1 MQTVYSTSIVPIEV
15 VGTVVMVP
23 TVYTTVCQTSIALVP
38 STIAVPVQTTVL
50 STLPL
55 TVVGSVRETSQVEK
69 TACISTTFSQV
80 LTSTIGATS
89 AMPSATLSEMP
100 SATVS
105 EAGQIESVM
114 PAGETMVPK
123 IRREHKKRRP
133 VYYF

>member
-1 MQTVYSTSIVPIEV
+1 MPIEV

-55 TVVGSVRETSQVEK
+55 TVVGSVQETSQVEK

-89 AMPSATLSEMP
+89 AMPSAT
-100 SATVS
+100 VS
-105 EAGQIESVM
+105 EAGQVESVM

-123 IRREHKKRRP
+123 MRREHKKRRA